1 MRKSE
6 VKKYYDNYITE
17 QYSIGVNDRIFML
30 YEKLKSLGLN
40 SSSDVIELGCGIGV
54 VTHLIRKTVTLGQIE
69 SVDIS
74 GESIEFA
81 KEKIKNSNVSF
92 YEGDVTEYI
101 PIIKQA
107 DFVTLFDVIEH
118 IPIEL
123 HEKLFVNASKMLKS
137 NGWLLVNIPSP
148 ESVKWDKINAPEA
161 LQIID
166 QPIPL
171 ELIAKNCSNAGLEIV
186 KFENYSIWVEND
198 YNFFLIRK
206 KKTFENRPLKL
217 NNIQKAKRKAWRTK
231 FKKLYKY

>member
-101 PIIKQA
+101 PKIKQA

-118 IPIEL
+118 IREY
-123 HEKLFVNASKMLKS
+123 EQSEFGEVST
-137 NGWLLVNIPSP
+137 
-148 ESVKWDKINAPEA
+148 DF
-161 LQIID
+161 
-166 QPIPL
+166 
-171 ELIAKNCSNAGLEIV
+171 SNAERVVNMYTYIIGEEIV
-186 KFENYSIWVEND
+186 CMIHSKYFI
-198 YNFFLIRK
+198 
-206 KKTFENRPLKL
+206 L
-217 NNIQKAKRKAWRTK
+217 N
-231 FKKLYKY
+231 

>member
-17 QYSIGVNDRIFML
+17 QYSIGVNDRIFMM
-30 YEKLKSLGLN
+30 YEKLKSLGLI
-40 SSSDVIELGCGIGV
+40 STSDVIELGCGIGV
-54 VTHLIRKTVTLGQIE
+54 VTHLIRKTVKVGQIE

-74 GESIEFA
+74 GQSIEFA
-81 KEKIKNSNVSF
+81 REKIKNSNVSF

-101 PIIKQA
+101 PKIKQA

-123 HEKLFVNASKMLKS
+123 HEKLFLNVAKMLNNES
-137 NGWLLVNIPSP
+137 WLLVNIPSP
-148 ESVKWDKINAPEA
+148 KSVEWDKINASEA

-171 ELIAKNCSNAGLEIV
+171 ELIAKNCSRAGLEIV
-186 KFENYSIWVEND
+186 NFENYSIGVV
-198 YNFFLIRK
+198 F
-206 KKTFENRPLKL
+206 
-217 NNIQKAKRKAWRTK
+217 
-231 FKKLYKY
+231 